1 MLERMRLLVLGLPLL
16 LLGASCL
23 APVEVLPLTVSVD
36 ASRTS
41 VAPQDSIVF
50 VVRAGGSALVAIQ
63 AEYGD
68 GASDSFYPSGA
79 RTATVS
85 FVHTYL
91 AKGTYTVTA
100 TVADVTAGQQKATVQ
115 IRVN

>member
-1 MLERMRLLVLGLPLL
+1 MLERMRLRVLGLILVVC
-16 LLGASCL
+16 ASCL

-36 ASRTS
+36 ANRTTA
-41 VAPQDSIVF
+41 APQDSITF
-50 VVRAGGSALVAIQ
+50 VVKAGGSALVGIQ

-68 GASDSFYPSGA
+68 GASDSFFPSGA

-91 AKGTYTVTA
+91 AKGIYTVTA
-100 TVADVTAGQQKATVQ
+100 TATDASAGQQKATVQ
-115 IRVN
+115 VRVN